1 MFWFPEDVRLLVYTL
16 GNSPTVGK
24 YDSNVERTDTYKRI
38 GDLQQL
44 DQIRKKN
51 HVRLDRIR
59 YSEVLQIVASS

>member
-44 DQIRKKN
+44 DQIRKKKN
-51 HVRLDRIR
+51 TWD
-59 YSEVLQIVASS
+59 QIEFDIQRFSK